1 MKVHT
6 SQWALD
12 SFSEDRPSQL
22 RMVLEVRYSGSQRS
36 RLDLAQEGLGQ
47 ANLWGS
53 RLLWRSRNRNLGSFR
68 NIRVSSPY
76 LLYVA
81 TTHSSSRQFHFEHL
95 GCDCLDNH
103 TWQPFVSPQV
113 VFHIHLISRLKCPVF
128 RFSIMPVLLLLLLLF
143 DSLSSVRFQQV

>member
-1 MKVHT
+1 MASYAYIIIYTESKSMMVHT

-53 RLLWRSRNRNLGSFR
+53 RLLLE
-68 NIRVSSPY
+68 VS
-76 LLYVA
+76 
-81 TTHSSSRQFHFEHL
+81 E
-95 GCDCLDNH
+95 
-103 TWQPFVSPQV
+103 
-113 VFHIHLISRLKCPVF
+113 
-128 RFSIMPVLLLLLLLF
+128 
-143 DSLSSVRFQQV
+143 

>member
-12 SFSEDRPSQL
+12 SFSAGRPSQL
-22 RMVLEVRYSGSQRS
+22 RMVSQVEYSGSQGSRS
-36 RLDLAQEGLGQ
+36 DSAQEGPGQ
-47 ANLWGS
+47 SNLWVS
-53 RLLWRSRNRNLGSFR
+53 RLFLKFQNRNLGTFR

-113 VFHIHLISRLKCPVF
+113 VFHIHSISRRKCPVF
-128 RFSIMPVLLLLLLLF
+128 
-143 DSLSSVRFQQV
+143 